1 MSRHGPVRRWPS
13 MIAVPVAVV
22 LAGPAAAADDPGPV
36 AVSTDALHWSNGL
49 TEPLFDPDVR
59 WVPGDLRTAAFFV
72 RNGGPTPA
80 TIQLQV
86 RAVDDAL
93 LRTGDIRFAARAD
106 GGTWAALD
114 QDSATSLLRVE
125 PLPVADHST
134 IEIRAEF
141 DPASSNQSQQ
151 SSADLWFDVRLS
163 QSVVEGD
170 ANPTGGNG
178 LLPDT
183 GAPAL
188 APLVLAGAGLLGVGV
203 GLARRRREER
213 HG

>member
-13 MIAVPVAVV
+13 MIAVPVAVA

-114 QDSATSLLRVE
+114 QDRATSLLRVE
-125 PLPVADHST
+125 PLAVADHST

-141 DPASSNQSQQ
+141 DPASSNRSQQ
-151 SSADLWFDVRLS
+151 ASADLWFDVRLS

-170 ANPTGGNG
+170 ANPAGGNG
-178 LLPDT
+178 WLPDT

-203 GLARRRREER
+203 GLARRRREVR

>member
-1 MSRHGPVRRWPS
+1 MSRQGPVRRWPT
-13 MIAVPVAVV
+13 MIAVPVAVA

-36 AVSTDALHWSNGL
+36 AVSTDALHWSDGL
-49 TEPLFDPDVR
+49 IEPLFDPDVR

-86 RAVDDAL
+86 RALDDAL

-106 GGTWAALD
+106 GGTWVALG
-114 QDSATSLLRVE
+114 QDRVTSLLRVA
-125 PLPVADHST
+125 PLPADDHST

-151 SSADLWFDVRLS
+151 ASADLWFDVRLS
-163 QSVVEGD
+163 QAAVEGD
-170 ANPTGGNG
+170 AGPAGGSSG
-178 LLPDT
+178 LPDT
-183 GAPAL
+183 GAPAV
-188 APLVLAGAGLLGVGV
+188 APLVLVGAGLLGVGV
-203 GLARRRREER
+203 GLVRRRRETG